1 MVSMLLLLLLLLP
14 VLPLQ
19 LPLCSP
25 AASSWPRPLGTVTS
39 QTLDVFF
46 VLFSD
51 VAVIQ
56 TRTN

>member
-1 MVSMLLLLLLLLP
+1 MLLLLLLLLP

-19 LPLCSP
+19 LPLLCSP
-25 AASSWPRPLGTVTS
+25 SASSWPRPLGTVTS

-46 VLFSD
+46 VLISD